1 MTGIDIM
8 AEAPIEAEVG
18 NGNPNSEE
26 VLPPEIIPE
35 PKLNKEVPVQQ
46 YTGPPIVLHDRY
58 FLDPSSPITQLDAPS
73 AKAYSVKDSV
83 HTNRSLFAL
92 ICNTDLPPRTDR
104 VEIVRDQKVD
114 GLIPLADWGKLNWPL
129 IGKQSLALIYERP
142 LGGLVMEAF
151 QNKIL
156 QLNEIEIQKQ
166 IVAPLITGIKALS
179 ALGHVHRAIRP
190 SNIFFMEAALQNL
203 VLGNCLTSP
212 CGFDQ
217 PIMFETIERSIT
229 SPGGRGEGDLAD
241 DIYALGATIVLFLL
255 GQNHLEMT
263 GEEELLN
270 LKLEKGSYEAICG
283 NATLPIIF
291 HEPLKGMLND
301 NVNARWGIEELTGW
315 VEGQQQLPVKQVLT
329 IHSKNPYLFEE
340 KSFYNTRALSLF
352 LSRHNETALQ
362 IITDKNLIRWLR
374 MDVKD
379 KNMADSMATII
390 KKDLDDNTVDFVIA
404 KACMILYP
412 EAPISY
418 KGFSFMPDGFGAAL
432 AFDFLHRGITERP
445 IEAISLSLPQIW
457 YSFQKN
463 IFSSDTDQKEKFS
476 NLSGYLSLKDPGFGF
491 ERCLYK
497 SNLTFSCQSEI
508 IATDYVNK
516 IEDLLPALDAASGR
530 VPNNINP
537 IDRHI
542 AAFIAVHF
550 DRDIQP
556 HMRALADPSEE
567 KSTMGMLSLLAFL
580 QWKLQIN
587 ALYGLSS
594 WIGGLLGPAINTY
607 HSRSKRREIEKKIP
621 SLVRNGSLPELFDL
635 IENPGDRKSDAKGF
649 EEATMEYAKAE
660 YEIQEIKDTKE
671 ERRLIADI
679 NGKQTAAVVSVV
691 IAMIV
696 ASVLTIINLS

>member
-1 MTGIDIM
+1 M
-8 AEAPIEAEVG
+8 
-18 NGNPNSEE
+18 
-26 VLPPEIIPE
+26 
-35 PKLNKEVPVQQ
+35 
-46 YTGPPIVLHDRY
+46 
-58 FLDPSSPITQLDAPS
+58 
-73 AKAYSVKDSV
+73 
-83 HTNRSLFAL
+83 
-92 ICNTDLPPRTDR
+92 
-104 VEIVRDQKVD
+104 RDV
-114 GLIPLADWGKLNWPL
+114 
-129 IGKQSLALIYERP
+129 
-142 LGGLVMEAF
+142 
-151 QNKIL
+151 
-156 QLNEIEIQKQ
+156 
-166 IVAPLITGIKALS
+166 
-179 ALGHVHRAIRP
+179 
-190 SNIFFMEAALQNL
+190 
-203 VLGNCLTSP
+203 
-212 CGFDQ
+212 
-217 PIMFETIERSIT
+217 
-229 SPGGRGEGDLAD
+229 
-241 DIYALGATIVLFLL
+241 
-255 GQNHLEMT
+255 
-263 GEEELLN
+263 
-270 LKLEKGSYEAICG
+270 
-283 NATLPIIF
+283 
-291 HEPLKGMLND
+291 
-301 NVNARWGIEELTGW
+301 
-315 VEGQQQLPVKQVLT
+315 
-329 IHSKNPYLFEE
+329 
-340 KSFYNTRALSLF
+340 
-352 LSRHNETALQ
+352 
-362 IITDKNLIRWLR
+362 
-374 MDVKD
+374 
-379 KNMADSMATII
+379 
-390 KKDLDDNTVDFVIA
+390 
-404 KACMILYP
+404 
-412 EAPISY
+412 
-418 KGFSFMPDGFGAAL
+418 
-432 AFDFLHRGITERP
+432 
-445 IEAISLSLPQIW
+445 
-457 YSFQKN
+457 
-463 IFSSDTDQKEKFS
+463 
-476 NLSGYLSLKDPGFGF
+476 
-491 ERCLYK
+491 LYK